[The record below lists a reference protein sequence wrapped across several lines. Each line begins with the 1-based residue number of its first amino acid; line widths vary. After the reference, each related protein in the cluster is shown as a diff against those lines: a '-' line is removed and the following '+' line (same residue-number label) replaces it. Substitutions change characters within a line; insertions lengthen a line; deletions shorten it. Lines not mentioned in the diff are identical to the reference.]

1 MFLLNAQFDKGLIG
15 FSVATEA
22 VNAGNDIGIL
32 SNNHCNCYQ
41 MQSL

>member
-1 MFLLNAQFDKGLIG
+1 MYLLNAQFDKGLIG

-22 VNAGNDIGIL
+22 VNADNDIGML
-32 SNNHCNCYQ
+32 SNNDCNFYK